1 MTISGEI
8 HDVCL
13 LPMARHSADIRLA
26 TSMTF
31 SPIHPSHNHPF
42 LTCYTVLILHSLA
55 LLSIFFIYP
64 CSQALQHLL
73 ALFLSH
79 PTMVSTCP
87 KNKKAHPAAPVMSD
101 ATKVK
106 ASIPTKK
113 CAKRTTKDNTIQELQ
128 AQIVVLKDLSGEP
141 FSKEPLVH
149 NLF

>member
-31 SPIHPSHNHPF
+31 SPIRPSHNHPF
-42 LTCYTVLILHSLA
+42 LAYYTVLILHSLN

-64 CSQALQHLL
+64 CSRALQHSL

-79 PTMVSTCP
+79 PTMVSTRP
-87 KNKKAHPAAPVMSD
+87 KNKKAHPAAPVMSN
-101 ATKVK
+101 AAKVK
-106 ASIPTKK
+106 AGIPTKK
-113 CAKRTTKDNTIQELQ
+113 RPKRTTKDDTIRELQ
-128 AQIVVLKDLSGEP
+128 AQIAALKDPSGEP
-141 FSKEPLVH
+141 FSKEPLVR